1 MRVEQKAD
9 INDVGNSSPTSSI
22 PCSGNS
28 PFIDPNSSIGPAGAP
43 PEVKSFLT
51 WVYEGFCSIL
61 SAIWN
66 LFFPPV
72 EPPPRSRDGSDGHLS
87 SLSDSPPPTPPGA
100 SSDADGPLVE
110 RHYKLKGDTDQNSDH
125 RSNGSGSNPGSNVS
139 SVVLVNRP
147 SDEGSGSHISDVSSG
162 ELRSSDPNS
171 LGSNPITLSSDPHS
185 TDSDR
190 VTDDANY
197 LLARS
202 NTPHILEA
210 SSTSELALIASY
222 IDVIPSPLNI
232 SIQNQKDIRE
242 VLSTIG
248 SNTALQLGWNSLP
261 SLMKTAPSKPDMI
274 SHLKALG
281 AKIDKEVHPYRFLL
295 EIFLDKDSKT
305 SITTL
310 YNGRNDLLT
319 GRNLMWTEFVT
330 NLGKS
335 FDKRKEDIA
344 PHTQFFAQALRIRSS
359 KVDHFSRK
367 INEFVQA
374 KNWNGLLEYL
384 ITHVKT
390 PAL

>member
-1 MRVEQKAD
+1 MRGE
-9 INDVGNSSPTSSI
+9 VG
-22 PCSGNS
+22 
-28 PFIDPNSSIGPAGAP
+28 
-43 PEVKSFLT
+43 EVT
-51 WVYEGFCSIL
+51 
-61 SAIWN
+61 
-66 LFFPPV
+66 
-72 EPPPRSRDGSDGHLS
+72 DHLS
-87 SLSDSPPPTPPGA
+87 DRSGFGSQSDRSGL
-100 SSDADGPLVE
+100 LVE
-110 RHYKLKGDTDQNSDH
+110 RPSD
-125 RSNGSGSNPGSNVS
+125 SSGSQI
-139 SVVLVNRP
+139 
-147 SDEGSGSHISDVSSG
+147 SHP
-162 ELRSSDPNS
+162 SSDGTLTSTQIS
-171 LGSNPITLSSDPHS
+171 LGSNPISSDS
-185 TDSDR
+185 NRDSSNLVS
-190 VTDDANY
+190 VTEDANY

-202 NTPHILEA
+202 DAPHMLDESSALLESA
-210 SSTSELALIASY
+210 H
-222 IDVIPSPLNI
+222 IPLFVGDIPHSLNI
-232 SIQNQKDIRE
+232 SVQNQKDIRE

-305 SITTL
+305 SIMTL

-335 FDKRKEDIA
+335 FDNRKEDIA